1 MGLLDGKIAVIT
13 GGTRGFGYAV
23 AQAYTREGA
32 RVVLASRSEEAVEQA
47 VSDLTNAGAEAT
59 GIPCDVGDLD
69 QVKALSEHAIN
80 SFGRYD
86 IWVNNAGLSAPYGPT
101 VDIPISEF
109 ERVVRTN
116 ILGVY
121 YGSLIAMRFYLRNG
135 HARPPFPGKL
145 INVLGEGATRPVPM
159 QSAYAASKSWIRN
172 FTLALAKE
180 DKNENVG
187 VFALNPGL
195 METDLLRKVDVIS
208 GYQGRLTPLKTV
220 MRMWGK
226 LPEIPAQKAVWL
238 ASSET
243 DGRTGLVI
251 KELSFFHILTGALRE
266 GFRRLVGR
274 PAADWEIEVN
284 IISPESEP
292 RADGKYREQHA

>member
-1 MGLLDGKIAVIT
+1 MGVLDGKIAVIT

-23 AQAYTREGA
+23 AQAYAQEGA
-32 RVVLASRSEEAVEQA
+32 RVVLASRSEEAVQQA
-47 VSDLTNAGAEAT
+47 VTNLTGAGAGVT
-59 GIPCDVGDLD
+59 GVTCDVGDFE
-69 QVKALSEHAIN
+69 QVQALSEHATN

-101 VDIPISEF
+101 ADIPVNEF
-109 ERVVRTN
+109 EKVIRTN
-116 ILGVY
+116 IFGVY
-121 YGSLIAMRFYLRNG
+121 YGSLIALRFYLRNSHTG
-135 HARPPFPGKL
+135 PPFPGKL
-145 INVLGEGATRPVPM
+145 INILGEGATRPVPM
-159 QSAYAASKSWIRN
+159 QIAYAASKSWIRN

-180 DKNENVG
+180 DKNKNVG
-187 VFALNPGL
+187 IFAFNPGL

-226 LPEIPAQKAVWL
+226 PPEKPAQKAVWL

-243 DGRTGLVI
+243 DGRTGLEI
-251 KELSFFHILTGALRE
+251 KELSFFHILNGALQQ
-266 GFRRLVGR
+266 GFRRLLRR

-284 IISPESEP
+284 IIAPESEP
-292 RADGKYREQHA
+292 PPDHKYQEEHA

>member
-23 AQAYTREGA
+23 AQAYAHEGA
-32 RVVLASRSEEAVEQA
+32 KVVLASRSEEAVQQA
-47 VSDLTNAGAEAT
+47 VTNLNDAGAGVT
-59 GIPCDVGDLD
+59 GIACDVGDFG
-69 QVKALSEHAIN
+69 QVQALSEHAIN

-101 VDIPISEF
+101 ADIPVNEF
-109 ERVVRTN
+109 EKVIRAN
-116 ILGVY
+116 IFGVY
-121 YGSLIAMRFYLRNG
+121 YGSLIALRFYLRNS
-135 HARPPFPGKL
+135 HSVPPFPVKL
-145 INVLGEGATRPVPM
+145 INILGEGATRPVPM
-159 QSAYAASKSWIRN
+159 QIAYAASKSWIRN

-180 DKNENVG
+180 DKNKNVG
-187 VFALNPGL
+187 IFAFNPGL

-226 LPEIPAQKAVWL
+226 PPEKPAQKAVWL
-238 ASSET
+238 ASPET
-243 DGRTGLVI
+243 DGRTGLEI
-251 KELSFFHILTGALRE
+251 KELGFSRILGGALRE
-266 GFRRLVGR
+266 GFRRLLRR

-284 IISPESEP
+284 IIAPESEP
-292 RADGKYREQHA
+292 LPGGRYQEEHA